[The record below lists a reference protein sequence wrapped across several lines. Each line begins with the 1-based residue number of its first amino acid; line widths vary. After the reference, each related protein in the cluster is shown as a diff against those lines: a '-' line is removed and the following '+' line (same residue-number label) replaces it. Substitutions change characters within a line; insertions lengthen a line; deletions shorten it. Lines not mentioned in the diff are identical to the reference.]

1 MLRKTNWRVR
11 MVEYNNMCIQL
22 KIDKIKK
29 NKEIKGKL
37 SKCGHCGNEINHFT
51 NKFCGFCGAKNDHY
65 IKMDSPEEIRNEWE
79 LKERQHMEEFDK
91 MMEKLKVELNELRRK
106 KEREM

>member
-1 MLRKTNWRVR
+1 
-11 MVEYNNMCIQL
+11 
-22 KIDKIKK
+22 
-29 NKEIKGKL
+29 
-37 SKCGHCGNEINHFT
+37 
-51 NKFCGFCGAKNDHY
+51 
-65 IKMDSPEEIRNEWE
+65 MDSPEEIRNEWE